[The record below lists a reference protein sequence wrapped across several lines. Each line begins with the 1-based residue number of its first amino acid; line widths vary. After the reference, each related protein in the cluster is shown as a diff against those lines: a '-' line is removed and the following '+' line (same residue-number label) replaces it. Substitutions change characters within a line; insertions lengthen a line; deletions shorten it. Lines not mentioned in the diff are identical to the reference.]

1 MAKIL
6 IAEDEK
12 DITFIIDTALKK
24 AGYETILAYDGEE
37 ALEKAINEKPDLI
50 LLDIMMPKM
59 DGFTVNTKLK
69 ENEKTKDI
77 PVIVCTAKGGLKDL
91 FNIEKK
97 WKIDG
102 YLEKPFVVKVLV
114 EKVKEIIGEKK

>member
-12 DITFIIDTALKK
+12 DIVFIIETALKK
-24 AGYETILAYDGEE
+24 AGFETIIAYDGEE
-37 ALEKAINEKPDLI
+37 TLKKAINEKPDLI

-69 ENEKTKDI
+69 ENNETKDI
-77 PVIVCTAKGGLKDL
+77 PVIVCTARGGLKDL
-91 FNIEKK
+91 FSIEKK
-97 WKIDG
+97 WKVDG
-102 YLEKPFVVKVLV
+102 YLEKPFVVKVLIDKIREV
-114 EKVKEIIGEKK
+114 LGEKK

>member
-12 DITFIIDTALKK
+12 DIVFIIETALKK
-24 AGYETILAYDGEE
+24 AGFETIIAYDGEE
-37 ALEKAINEKPDLI
+37 TLKKAINEKPDLI

-69 ENEKTKDI
+69 ENNETKDI
-77 PVIVCTAKGGLKDL
+77 PVIVCTARGGLKDL
-91 FNIEKK
+91 FSIEEK
-97 WKIDG
+97 WKVDG
-102 YLEKPFVVKVLV
+102 YLEKPFVVKVLIDKIREV
-114 EKVKEIIGEKK
+114 LGEKK